1 MFYQIFL
8 LPKVKRGA
16 IVVNKHGIYKLLHQ
30 LPKNLRLRI
39 LGNLETWE
47 TRKGRENLK
56 TKELQPT
63 AQSPPPPK
71 KKKGLLILA
80 KNSWKM
86 FLHFAISHEDCSW
99 SQIPCEGL
107 FLWKQFFAS
116 NSPLNPFKPD
126 FIPNFCNSKAFH
138 SFNLKFKQ
146 PSFEKTLIIVLLT
159 NCFYDLLTEVK
170 MWYWKTFNFV
180 LGRFLETKL
189 LPKYDLKIHT

>member
-63 AQSPPPPK
+63 AQSPPPPQK
-71 KKKGLLILA
+71 KER
-80 KNSWKM
+80 
-86 FLHFAISHEDCSW
+86 FAYT
-99 SQIPCEGL
+99 
-107 FLWKQFFAS
+107 
-116 NSPLNPFKPD
+116 
-126 FIPNFCNSKAFH
+126 SK
-138 SFNLKFKQ
+138 
-146 PSFEKTLIIVLLT
+146 
-159 NCFYDLLTEVK
+159 
-170 MWYWKTFNFV
+170 
-180 LGRFLETKL
+180 KL
-189 LPKYDLKIHT
+189 LKNVSAFCYFT